1 MKQKFQKIHEVL
13 VLVPLWLKIS
23 QYVLTYVHLYV
34 IATWNCGDSLGI
46 TCICLEHI
54 IKDTLSDAL

>member
-23 QYVLTYVHLYV
+23 QYVLVQCQTHGRSQLSKVSDLKS
-34 IATWNCGDSLGI
+34 SLSAKMI
-46 TCICLEHI
+46 LFPPSQS
-54 IKDTLSDAL
+54 L